1 MNEVANAWSWGVTLM
16 VYVAIGLIFYVWF
29 RVSSAKIPVAYARWA
44 CALWPVTLIVAL
56 VIGFFSFIEDLIEP
70 PPRK

>member
-16 VYVAIGLIFYVWF
+16 VYVAIGLVFYVWF
-29 RVSSAKIPVAYARWA
+29 RTSSAKIPVTYARWA
-44 CALWPVTLIVAL
+44 CALWPITLIVA
-56 VIGFFSFIEDLIEP
+56 VIIGFFSFLDDLIEP

>member
-16 VYVAIGLIFYVWF
+16 VYVAIGLVFYVWF
-29 RVSSAKIPVAYARWA
+29 RVSSAKIRHDYVVWA
-44 CALWPVTLIVAL
+44 CALWPITLIVAL